1 MTIDE
6 TLVLLEELNVKII
19 QIMSENEQL
28 EAEVECKKEKL
39 KMIKQANEKYR
50 PERIDTDRT
59 NS

>member
-28 EAEVECKKEKL
+28 EAKIYCQQKKL
-39 KMIKQANEKYR
+39 KDIKDDCSN
-50 PERIDTDRT
+50 
-59 NS
+59 

>member
-28 EAEVECKKEKL
+28 EAEIECKKEKL
-39 KMIKQANEKYR
+39 KMIKSAN
-50 PERIDTDRT
+50 
-59 NS
+59 

>member
-1 MTIDE
+1 MRFLNNQDGTCIMTIDE

-39 KMIKQANEKYR
+39 KMIK
-50 PERIDTDRT
+50 
-59 NS
+59 